1 MRPATALFAVAVA
14 GQSMEP
20 TFRDGDWLLV
30 RRLRRPPRAGEVV
43 VARDPREPERLLVK
57 RVRSVAP
64 DGVTIQGDHADPAES
79 TDSRQFGP
87 IPVSAVIGQPILRY
101 APLDRIGLVR

>member
-1 MRPATALFAVAVA
+1 MRPATALFRVAVA

-30 RRLRRPPRAGEVV
+30 RRLGRPPRPGEVV
-43 VARDPREPERLLVK
+43 VATDPREPERLLVK
-57 RVRSVAP
+57 RVRSVAA
-64 DGVTIQGDHADPAES
+64 DGVTIEGDHSDPAES

-87 IPVSAVIGQPILRY
+87 IPGSAVVGRPVLRY

>member
-1 MRPATALFAVAVA
+1 
-14 GQSMEP
+14 MEP

-43 VARDPREPERLLVK
+43 VATDPREPDRLLVK
-57 RVRSVAP
+57 RVRAVV
-64 DGVTIQGDHADPAES
+64 GERVTVQGDHADPAES

-87 IPVSAVIGQPILRY
+87 IPGSAIVGRPVLRY
-101 APLDRIGLVR
+101 APLSRIGLVR

>member
-1 MRPATALFAVAVA
+1 MRPATALFRVAVA

-30 RRLRRPPRAGEVV
+30 RRLRRLPRAGEVV
-43 VARDPREPERLLVK
+43 VATDPREPERLLVK

-64 DGVTIQGDHADPAES
+64 AGVTIEGDHADPAES

-87 IPVSAVIGQPILRY
+87 IPGSSIVGRPVLRY
-101 APLDRIGLVR
+101 APLGRIGLVR